1 MTSIFPIDPTRPSR
15 GSGGFI
21 ALLALLL
28 SGPALAQM
36 QPTSMSHYTLLK
48 QALGRYQGLATDPGL
63 TRLPPLPARSVK
75 PGEAYAG
82 SQALRRLLVTVGD
95 MPASAPQGT
104 PGVLDDALALGLR
117 NFQRRHGLAVD
128 GVLGRGTWA
137 ALVTPLTRRVQQI
150 EHTLKRWEQLPA
162 NPGPRTLFI
171 NIPPFRLIGLRTPQ
185 DTEAQMLRMDVVVGR
200 NEDRLRTPTMVT
212 ELTDVIFHPYWD
224 VPTSILRTELLP
236 QIRKDPKYLEAN
248 HLEIVAAGS
257 VVPGDAAGIE
267 LLATGKARLRQQ
279 PGADNALG
287 RVKFVLSNDMS
298 IYLHDTPATALFARA
313 RRAFSHG
320 CVRVSDPAALAQFAL
335 QDVPAWSPERIEEM
349 MGGEQTLRVHLPAPI
364 RVYFVYGTALA
375 LEDGEVRFYDDVYG
389 LDGPG

>member
-1 MTSIFPIDPTRPSR
+1 M
-15 GSGGFI
+15 
-21 ALLALLL
+21 AVLALLL
-28 SGPALAQM
+28 AGPAMAQM
-36 QPTSMSHYTLLK
+36 LPTSMPHYPLLK
-48 QALGRYQGLATDPGL
+48 QALGRYQALAADPGL

-75 PGEAYAG
+75 PGDAYAG
-82 SQALRRLLVTVGD
+82 SEALRRLLVTVGD
-95 MPASAPQGT
+95 MPESAPHPA
-104 PGVLDDALALGLR
+104 PGVLDEALAQGLR

-128 GVLGRGTWA
+128 GVLGRATWA
-137 ALVTPLTRRVQQI
+137 ALVTPLTHRVRQI
-150 EHTLKRWEQLPA
+150 EHTLQRWEGLPA
-162 NPGPRTLFI
+162 NPGPHTLFI
-171 NIPPFRLIGLRTPQ
+171 NIPQFRLIGLRTPQ

-224 VPTSILRTELLP
+224 VPASILRKELLP
-236 QIRKDPKYLEAN
+236 LIRKDATYLAAN

-257 VVPGDAAGIE
+257 VVPADAAGVD
-267 LLATGKARLRQQ
+267 LLAAGKARLRQR

-335 QDVPAWSPERIEEM
+335 QDVATWSPARIEAA
-349 MGGEQTLRVHLPAPI
+349 MGGEATLRVHLPSPI